1 MFQCLLA
8 FLNEVVSF
16 SIASM
21 ASSTALIHLPLM
33 IRGLHIL
40 TLFCFLAGSCSQD
53 GGTFFLSWLNFS
65 YSPLHLLQGTLIIM
79 IKILLVPTPNMLGVC
94 YLDLQEVQ
102 I

>member
-1 MFQCLLA
+1 MFQRLLA

-21 ASSTALIHLPLM
+21 ASSNALVHLPLM
-33 IRGLHIL
+33 VKGLHLL
-40 TLFCFLAGSCSQD
+40 TLFCFLASSCSQD
-53 GGTFFLSWLNFS
+53 GGTFFLSWLSSS
-65 YSPLHLLQGTLIIM
+65 YSPLCLLQGTLIIM
-79 IKILLVPTPNMLGVC
+79 IKIPLVPTPNMLGVC